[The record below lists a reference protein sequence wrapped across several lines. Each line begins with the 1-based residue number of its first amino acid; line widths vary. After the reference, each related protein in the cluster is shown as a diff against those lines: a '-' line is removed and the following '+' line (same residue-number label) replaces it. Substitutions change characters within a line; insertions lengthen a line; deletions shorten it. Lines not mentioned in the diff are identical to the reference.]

1 MTSIDK
7 HFHWRLSHDLQKN
20 QLRSTVDV
28 TALLRPLPRHLPMVL
43 FDAQVSPSPDNS
55 DNTLEHIGTHHGQL
69 CQSTSFSH
77 LFTVRRSVCHTRHTL
92 LDFSRIVGSCHFWRQ
107 HCPFEV
113 WVSAELRTNRAKSS
127 LLSGPPQ
134 IEPELNRDWEMKWD
148 EQRRFPPLNSRTC
161 AIVCYCMGMDKIH
174 SSSRRN
180 PTIHNFHYFP
190 GTCGMQQFPLLS
202 WNMRHAALWIFI
214 SVLFQHLS
222 ASLFSLFKSWVE
234 LASFECAL
242 LALHAR
248 QDGVPCGTSAV
259 MKVKSRPIC
268 IDYKWLQF
276 YYRYYSQL

>member
-190 GTCGMQQFPLLS
+190 GTCGMQLSESSFPFSFSIFQRLYSVCSKVESS
-202 WNMRHAALWIFI
+202 W
-214 SVLFQHLS
+214 Q
-222 ASLFSLFKSWVE
+222 ASNVPSWR
-234 LASFECAL
+234 FM
-242 LALHAR
+242 HAR
-248 QDGVPCGTSAV
+248 MACRAVPLQWW
-259 MKVKSRPIC
+259 
-268 IDYKWLQF
+268 KWSLGP
-276 YYRYYSQL
+276 SV